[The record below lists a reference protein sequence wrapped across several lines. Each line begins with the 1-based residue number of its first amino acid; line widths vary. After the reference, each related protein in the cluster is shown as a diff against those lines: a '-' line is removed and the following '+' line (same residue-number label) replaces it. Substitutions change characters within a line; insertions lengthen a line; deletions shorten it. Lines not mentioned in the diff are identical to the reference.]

1 MWGEDVRS
9 EERVLIVNADD
20 LGRTIGINQGIFE
33 AHARGIVTSA
43 TLMVSYPAAEAAARA
58 LHAYPDLGV
67 GLHVQLTGGV
77 PLCEPG
83 RVTSL
88 VGADGRFPA
97 KPEGHGELRLD
108 EVLLEVEAQ
117 LARFSLVVGGTPTHL
132 DSHHHSHRL
141 PVVTEA
147 LARVAQRIGVPVR
160 RSSEAIA
167 ARLAAD
173 RIRTTD
179 YFVERFFGADVRLE
193 VLLDILA
200 HVPRGS
206 TELMCH
212 PAVVDPEL
220 EASSSYVAERERELE
235 LLTDPAVY
243 SALRARGIRLAH
255 FGTW

>member
-1 MWGEDVRS
+1 
-9 EERVLIVNADD
+9 
-20 LGRTIGINQGIFE
+20 
-33 AHARGIVTSA
+33 
-43 TLMVSYPAAEAAARA
+43 
-58 LHAYPDLGV
+58 
-67 GLHVQLTGGV
+67 
-77 PLCEPG
+77 
-83 RVTSL
+83 
-88 VGADGRFPA
+88 
-97 KPEGHGELRLD
+97 
-108 EVLLEVEAQ
+108 
-117 LARFSLVVGGTPTHL
+117 
-132 DSHHHSHRL
+132 
-141 PVVTEA
+141 
-147 LARVAQRIGVPVR
+147 VAQRIGVPVR

-235 LLTDPAVY
+235 LLTDSAVY